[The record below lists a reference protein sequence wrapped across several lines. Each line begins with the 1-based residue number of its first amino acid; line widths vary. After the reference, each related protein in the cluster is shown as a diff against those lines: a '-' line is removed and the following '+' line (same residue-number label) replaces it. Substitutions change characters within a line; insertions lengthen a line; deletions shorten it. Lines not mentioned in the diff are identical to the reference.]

1 MEKVMEFVHNRMSE
15 LNRGIVATPD
25 NRENLES
32 FASANQGSMDF
43 ILMQMAIQYGYKMA
57 MEDITEIAVLQCE
70 HE

>member
-1 MEKVMEFVHNRMSE
+1 MEKILEFIDSRMSE
-15 LNRGIVATPD
+15 LDRGLVATP
-25 NRENLES
+25 NSRENLES
-32 FASANQGSMDF
+32 FASANHGVMDF